1 MSDAIGV
8 EAEAHWGPPELLAD
22 VQEMLRYWRARWIGW
37 STRLREEPLAVGR
50 LESDPL
56 RIAVIARD
64 RTLPTGELYAR
75 IAGDAERIRQG
86 LERLTPDDTRR
97 RGIHLRYGA
106 TDVTAIVDR
115 HIVDHV
121 DRHVQQLRAILG
133 SGAT

>member
-8 EAEAHWGPPELLAD
+8 EAEAHWGPPELLAH
-22 VQEMLRYWRARWIGW
+22 VQEMLRYWWGEVDRLVHA
-37 STRLREEPLAVGR
+37 STEEPLAVGR

-97 RGIHLRYGA
+97 RGIHPRYGA